1 MKLALSTI
9 EIRVVRFL
17 GENYPVTVEDI
28 RKGLSLRRETL
39 LRVLKAVVAKGIVEL
54 EPLPDKTY
62 VRLLVPGILSEGSA
76 ALARQPPEGDEGG
89 DDSYMYI

>member
-1 MKLALSTI
+1 MKLELSAI

-28 RKGLSLRRETL
+28 RKGLSLRRETI
-39 LRVLKAVVAKGIVEL
+39 LRVLKALAMKGIVEL

-62 VRLLVPGILSEGSA
+62 VRLLVPGIIGEGSA
-76 ALARQPPEGDEGG
+76 ACGGPQSEGAEGG